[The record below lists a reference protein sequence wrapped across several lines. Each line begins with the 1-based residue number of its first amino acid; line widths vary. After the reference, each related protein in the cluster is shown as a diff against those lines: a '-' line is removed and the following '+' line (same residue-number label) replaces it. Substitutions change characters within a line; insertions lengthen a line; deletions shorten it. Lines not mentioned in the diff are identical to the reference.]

1 MVRLLQ
7 FVDARMEKNETGFC
21 SFWTDHIRIHDCA
34 DLFVN
39 DKLNGDYFFN
49 RLNPFTYPFDTMEV
63 IEEAVRV
70 CMREGTDCYVH
81 IHDKTNYESSLLHA
95 GFKLIDTMQ
104 ILKAKSYKS
113 EHENAKINVVRVD
126 LTSIPNW
133 VDTFCRSFDVLEWK
147 PEVKKIIDLHFNK
160 LILLLALI
168 HVRTQPQV
176 GGCAALYASHGV
188 MGLYCLGTISDYRGL
203 GLAKKMVGFSL
214 EIAQQQGISPPPLFL
229 HTFTNDGLFPFYKKL
244 GFRIVYK
251 KKVYALKRNSQGVM
265 FQGASI

>member
-95 GFKLIDTMQ
+95 GFKLIDTLQ

-176 GGCAALYASHGV
+176 GGCAALYANHGV

-214 EIAQQQGISPPPLFL
+214 EIAQQQGVSPLFL